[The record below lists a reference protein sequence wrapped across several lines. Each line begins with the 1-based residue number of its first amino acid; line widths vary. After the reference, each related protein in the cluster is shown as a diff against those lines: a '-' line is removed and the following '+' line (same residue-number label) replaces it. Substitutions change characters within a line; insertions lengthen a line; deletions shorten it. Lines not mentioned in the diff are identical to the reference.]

1 MLYDYYAEFACQVEE
16 MDALIKEEKSILEE
30 RYQHFKESKQ
40 EMQLMKEM
48 LTIKGSYLRT
58 VDTEEI

>member
-16 MDALIKEEKSILEE
+16 MDGLIKEDKCILEE
-30 RYQHFKESKQ
+30 RYQLFKDSKK

-48 LTIKGSYLRT
+48 LTTKGT
-58 VDTEEI
+58 